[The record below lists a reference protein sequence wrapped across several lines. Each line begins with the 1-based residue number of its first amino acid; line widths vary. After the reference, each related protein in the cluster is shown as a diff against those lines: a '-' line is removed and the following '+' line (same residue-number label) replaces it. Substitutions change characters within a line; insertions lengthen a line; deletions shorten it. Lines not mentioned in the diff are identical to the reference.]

1 MVKGGLTM
9 DKKDEQVITD
19 IKVDVEMVVKFS
31 YRGVGKVKDFFV
43 DDDSIGVFMET
54 ETSNLLTENG
64 LENVDACITD
74 LRVER
79 REI

>member
-43 DDDSIGVFMET
+43 DDVSIGVFMET

>member
-1 MVKGGLTM
+1 M

>member
-1 MVKGGLTM
+1 M

-31 YRGVGKVKDFFV
+31 YRGVGKVKDVFV
-43 DDDSIGVFMET
+43 DDDSIGVYMEK
-54 ETSNLLTENG
+54 ETTDLFAESG
-64 LENVDACITD
+64 LENVDVCITD

-79 REI
+79 KEI